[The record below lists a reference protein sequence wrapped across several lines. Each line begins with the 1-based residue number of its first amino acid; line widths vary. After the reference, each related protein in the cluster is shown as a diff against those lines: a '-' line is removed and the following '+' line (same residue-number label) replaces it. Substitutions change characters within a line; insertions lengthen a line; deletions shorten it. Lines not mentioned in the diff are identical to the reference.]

1 MKDFLSQYKK
11 LVVLAAIGVALV
23 LYFVLRLAPSFRGAR
38 DAREDLAHG
47 HYVQLGY
54 GLPTAWASEYDQCLR
69 GYGIEVRNI
78 GSDVFKNGHDVATG
92 FEMSYYQSYNAVS
105 SAAIKEKFGPDVFGQ
120 CVDAARKS
128 WDSSHP
134 KAQRD

>member
-1 MKDFLSQYKK
+1 MKDFLSKYKK

-23 LYFVLRLAPSFRGAR
+23 VYFVLRLAPSFHGAR

-78 GSDVFKNGHDVATG
+78 GGDVFKNGRDVATG
-92 FEMSYYQSYNAVS
+92 YEMSYYQSYNAVS
-105 SAAIKEKFGPDVFGQ
+105 SAAIKRKYGPDVFNQ
-120 CVDAARKS
+120 CANAARKS

-134 KAQRD
+134 NAQPN